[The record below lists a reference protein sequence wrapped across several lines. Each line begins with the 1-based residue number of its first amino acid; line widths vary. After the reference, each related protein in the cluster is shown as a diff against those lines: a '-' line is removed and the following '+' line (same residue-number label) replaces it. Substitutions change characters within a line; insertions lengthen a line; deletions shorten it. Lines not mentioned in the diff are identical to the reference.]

1 MPRNTRETI
10 SQKVLDAFP
19 ASGPASERALKLSTG
34 FSRRK
39 LLYELHYLR
48 RKGRVIVSSEDRRE
62 WQLAPSVKALKGLP
76 AGAGGFSAYLIRRF
90 LASEN
95 RLGENTNKWEA
106 AFALFSENWE
116 KAENV
121 GASANLVTDL
131 FLAGYL
137 ECRSVHFPY
146 FQQWYRINPSL

>member
-1 MPRNTRETI
+1 MPCKSRETI
-10 SQKVLDAFP
+10 SQKVLEVFP
-19 ASGPASERALKLSTG
+19 ASGPVSERELKASTG
-34 FSRRK
+34 LSRRK

-62 WQLAPSVKALKGLP
+62 WQLAPSVKALKGP
-76 AGAGGFSAYLIRRF
+76 SAGAGKFSPYLIRRF

-95 RLGENTNKWEA
+95 RLGENTDKWEA

-121 GASANLVTDL
+121 GVSASLVTDL

-137 ECRSVHFPY
+137 ECRSGHFPY
-146 FQQWYRINPSL
+146 FQQWYRINPNL